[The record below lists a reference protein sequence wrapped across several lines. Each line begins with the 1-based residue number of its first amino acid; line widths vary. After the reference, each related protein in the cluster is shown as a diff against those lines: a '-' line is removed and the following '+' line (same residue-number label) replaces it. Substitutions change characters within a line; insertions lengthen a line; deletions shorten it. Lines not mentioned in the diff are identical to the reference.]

1 MESNTIKK
9 AGPTILHLPVR
20 DSGEMIQVTLHK
32 KRLYPRRVLKVPQEP
47 FDEVEQGVRD
57 WYKALGQDVPETD
70 LAFLREMKAAD
81 AAAAEVETAVVVAPI
96 EEVPPHGTPEFW
108 AWCRRRRAAKNAERA
123 AAGLPPLPTAAEKKA
138 AALKKAAEKAA
149 KKK

>member
-1 MESNTIKK
+1 M
-9 AGPTILHLPVR
+9 
-20 DSGEMIQVTLHK
+20 QVTLHK
-32 KRLYPRRVLKVPQEP
+32 KRLYPRRVLKVPQEA
-47 FDEVEQGVRD
+47 FDEVAQGVRD
-57 WYKALGQDVPETD
+57 WYKALGQDVPEAD
-70 LAFLREMKAAD
+70 LAFLRAMKAAD
-81 AAAAEVETAVVVAPI
+81 AAAEEVQATAVVAAPI

-149 KKK
+149 KTK